1 MTHIYHH
8 LQPLWATRLMIK
20 PERKF
25 PPPWSVEEKSAHFAI
40 CDSNGRALAF
50 VYFENESGRR
60 SGHLLSKD
68 EARRIATQMA
78 RVPELLQKEWINR
91 SNQAE

>member
-1 MTHIYHH
+1 MT
-8 LQPLWATRLMIK
+8 
-20 PERKF
+20 ERKF

-40 CDSNGRALAF
+40 CDSNGQALAF
-50 VYFENESGRR
+50 VYFEKESGRR
-60 SGHLLSKD
+60 SAPNLLSKD
-68 EARRIATQMA
+68 EARRRATQMA

>member
-1 MTHIYHH
+1 M
-8 LQPLWATRLMIK
+8 
-20 PERKF
+20 PERQF

-40 CDSNGRALAF
+40 CGSNGQLAF
-50 VYFENESGRR
+50 VYFEKESSRR
-60 SGHLLSKD
+60 LASNLLSKD

-91 SNQAE
+91 SKQD